1 MHVLHFCLIGTRIHS
16 SLPLHFQNTT
26 VSNTHEHTPVELF
39 LHEIILEAIDVLAVS
54 EDALVLVV
62 G

>member
-16 SLPLHFQNTT
+16 FFAAAFPNT